1 MCASKQATTWC
12 SACVQLHVQPS
23 TVCASKQATSVVQCL
38 CTTACA
44 TKHCVCVKAGH
55 QCGAVLVYN
64 CMCNQA
70 LCVRQSRP
78 PVWCSACVQL
88 HVQPSTVCASKQ
100 ATSVVQCL
108 CTTACA
114 TKHCVCVKAGHH
126 LVQCLCTTA
135 CATKHCVCVKAGHQC
150 GAVLVYNC
158 MCNQALCVRQSRPP
172 VWCSACV
179 QLHVQPSTVCASKQA
194 TSVVQCLCTT
204 ACATKHCVCVKAGH
218 QCGAVLVY
226 NCMCNQALCVRQSR
240 PPVWCSACLQLHVQP
255 STVCASKQATS
266 VVQCLC
272 TTACATKHC
281 VCVKAGH
288 QCGAVLVYNC
298 MCNQALCVRQSR
310 PPVWCSACVQL
321 HVQPSTVCASKQA
334 TSVVQCLCTTACVT
348 KHCVCVKAGHH
359 LVQCLCTTACATKH
373 CVCVKAGHQCGAVL
387 VYNCMCNQALCV
399 RQSRPPVWCSAC
411 VQLHV
416 QPSTVCASKQATSVV
431 QCLCTTAC
439 ATKHC
444 VCVKAGHQCG
454 AVLVY
459 NCMCNQALCVH
470 QSRPPPGAV
479 LVYNCMCN
487 QALCVRQSRPPVWCS
502 ACVQL
507 HVQPSTVCASKQATS
522 VVQCLCT
529 TACATKHCVCVKAGH
544 QCGAVL
550 VYNCMCNQALCVR
563 QSRPPVWC
571 SACVQLHVQPSTVC
585 ASKQATTWC
594 SACVQLHVQ
603 PSTVCAS
610 KQATSVVQCLCTT
623 ACATKHCVC
632 VKAGHQCGAV
642 LVYNCMC
649 NQALCVRQSRPPV
662 WCSACVQLHVQPS
675 TVCAS
680 KQATSVVQCLCTTAC
695 ATKHCVCVKAGHQC
709 GAVLVY
715 NCMCNQALCVRQSRP
730 PVWCSACVQLHVQP
744 STVCASKQATS
755 VVQCLCTTACA
766 TKHCVCVK
774 AGHQCDAVLVYN
786 CMCNQA
792 LCVRQSR
799 PPVWCSACVQ
809 LHVQPSTVCA
819 SKQASSVVQCLCT
832 TACATKHCVCVKAG
846 LQCGAVPVY
855 NCMCNQALCVRQ
867 SRPPVWCSACVQLHV
882 QPSTVCASKQASS
895 VVQCLCTTACATKHC
910 VCVKAG
916 HQCGAVLVYN
926 CMCNQALCVRQSRP
940 PVWCSACVQLH
951 VQPST
956 VCASKQA
963 SSVVQC
969 LCTTACATKHCV
981 CVKAG
986 HQCGA
991 VLVYN
996 CMCNQAL
1003 CVRQSRPP
1011 VWCSA
1016 CVQLHVQPSTVCA
1029 SKQASSVVQC
1039 LCTTACATKHCVCVK
1054 AGLQCGAVLVY
1065 NCMCNQALCV
1075 RQSRPPVWCSACV
1088 QLHVQPSTVCASK
1101 QASSVVQCLCTTACA
1116 TKHCVCV
1123 KAGLQCGAVLVYNCM
1138 CNQALCVRQS
1148 RPPVWCSAC
1157 VQLHVQ
1163 PSTVC
1168 ASKQASSVV
1177 QCLCTTACATKH
1189 CVCVKAGLQC
1199 GAVLVYNCMCNQAL
1213 CVRQSRPPVWCSAC
1227 VQLHVQPSTVCAS
1240 KQASSVVQCLCTTA
1254 CATKHCV
1261 CVKAGLQCGA
1271 VLVYNCMCN
1280 QALCVRQS
1288 RPPVWCSACVQLHVQ
1303 PSTVCASKQAS
1314 SVVQCLCTT
1323 ACVTKHCV
1331 CVKAGH
1337 QCGAVLVYNCMCNQA
1352 LCVRQGRPPVWC
1364 SACVQLH
1371 VQPSTVCASKQATS
1385 VVQCLC
1391 TTACVTKHCVCVKA
1405 GHQCGA
1411 VLVYN
1416 CMCNQALCVR
1426 QSRPPVW
1433 CSACVQLHVQPSTV
1447 CASKQASSVV
1457 QCLCTT
1463 ACATKHCVC
1472 VKAGLQCGAVLV
1484 YNCMCNQAL
1493 CVRQSRPPVWCS
1505 ACVQLHVQ
1513 PSTVCASKQAS
1524 SVVQCLCTT
1533 ACATKHC
1540 VCVKAGL
1547 QCGAVLVYNCM
1558 CNQALC
1564 VRQSRPP
1571 VWCSAC
1577 VQLHV

>member
-1 MCASKQATTWC
+1 MVQCLCTTACATKHCVCVKAGHQCGAVLVYNCMCNQALCVRQSRPPVWCSACVQLHVQPSTVCASKQATSVVQCLCTTACVTKHCVCVKAGHQCGAVLVYNCMCNQALCVRQSRPPVWCSACVQLHVQPSTVCASKQATSVVQCLCTTACVTKHCVCVKAGHQCGAVLVYNCMCNQALCVRQSRPPVWC

-114 TKHCVCVKAGHH
+114 TKHCVCVKAGH
-126 LVQCLCTTA
+126 
-135 CATKHCVCVKAGHQC
+135 QC
-150 GAVLVYNC
+150 GAV
-158 MCNQALCVRQSRPP
+158 P
-172 VWCSACV
+172 
-179 QLHVQPSTVCASKQA
+179 
-194 TSVVQCLCTT
+194 
-204 ACATKHCVCVKAGH
+204 
-218 QCGAVLVY
+218 
-226 NCMCNQALCVRQSR
+226 
-240 PPVWCSACLQLHVQP
+240 
-255 STVCASKQATS
+255 
-266 VVQCLC
+266 
-272 TTACATKHC
+272 
-281 VCVKAGH
+281 
-288 QCGAVLVYNC
+288 
-298 MCNQALCVRQSR
+298 
-310 PPVWCSACVQL
+310 
-321 HVQPSTVCASKQA
+321 
-334 TSVVQCLCTTACVT
+334 
-348 KHCVCVKAGHH
+348 
-359 LVQCLCTTACATKH
+359 
-373 CVCVKAGHQCGAVL
+373 
-387 VYNCMCNQALCV
+387 
-399 RQSRPPVWCSAC
+399 
-411 VQLHV
+411 
-416 QPSTVCASKQATSVV
+416 
-431 QCLCTTAC
+431 
-439 ATKHC
+439 
-444 VCVKAGHQCG
+444 
-454 AVLVY
+454 
-459 NCMCNQALCVH
+459 
-470 QSRPPPGAV
+470 
-479 LVYNCMCN
+479 VYNCMCN

-585 ASKQATTWC
+585 ASKQATSVVQCLCTTACATKHCVCVKAGHQCGAVPVYNCMCNQALCVRQSRPPVWC

-774 AGHQCDAVLVYN
+774 AGHQCGAVLVYN

-819 SKQASSVVQCLCT
+819 SKQATSVVQCLCT

-846 LQCGAVPVY
+846 HQCGAVLVY

-882 QPSTVCASKQASS
+882 QPSTVCASKQATS

-1029 SKQASSVVQC
+1029 SKQATSVVQC
-1039 LCTTACATKHCVCVK
+1039 LCTTACA
-1054 AGLQCGAVLVY
+1054 
-1065 NCMCNQALCV
+1065 
-1075 RQSRPPVWCSACV
+1075 
-1088 QLHVQPSTVCASK
+1088 
-1101 QASSVVQCLCTTACA
+1101 
-1116 TKHCVCV
+1116 
-1123 KAGLQCGAVLVYNCM
+1123 
-1138 CNQALCVRQS
+1138 
-1148 RPPVWCSAC
+1148 
-1157 VQLHVQ
+1157 
-1163 PSTVC
+1163 
-1168 ASKQASSVV
+1168 
-1177 QCLCTTACATKH
+1177 
-1189 CVCVKAGLQC
+1189 
-1199 GAVLVYNCMCNQAL
+1199 
-1213 CVRQSRPPVWCSAC
+1213 
-1227 VQLHVQPSTVCAS
+1227 
-1240 KQASSVVQCLCTTA
+1240 
-1254 CATKHCV
+1254 
-1261 CVKAGLQCGA
+1261 
-1271 VLVYNCMCN
+1271 
-1280 QALCVRQS
+1280 
-1288 RPPVWCSACVQLHVQ
+1288 
-1303 PSTVCASKQAS
+1303 
-1314 SVVQCLCTT
+1314 
-1323 ACVTKHCV
+1323 
-1331 CVKAGH
+1331 
-1337 QCGAVLVYNCMCNQA
+1337 
-1352 LCVRQGRPPVWC
+1352 
-1364 SACVQLH
+1364 
-1371 VQPSTVCASKQATS
+1371 
-1385 VVQCLC
+1385 
-1391 TTACVTKHCVCVKA
+1391 TKHCVCVKA

-1447 CASKQASSVV
+1447 CASKQATSVV

-1493 CVRQSRPPVWCS
+1493 CVRQSRPP
-1505 ACVQLHVQ
+1505 
-1513 PSTVCASKQAS
+1513 P
-1524 SVVQCLCTT
+1524 
-1533 ACATKHC
+1533 
-1540 VCVKAGL
+1540 
-1547 QCGAVLVYNCM
+1547 GAVLVYNCM